1 MVLNYI
7 LVGCPCLVLPLT
19 QQKSYCANSVPEL
32 LWKYILYKYL
42 VFWWGRFLIP
52 FFQSKSSIFTR
63 MFHVHTKCRIQ
74 HLKTRKDTKI
84 IVLRKKALNFCTDW
98 NFCTTISSTYEH
110 DRHISQSIQTNRIF
124 QSTSTY
130 GLFSLSKQ
138 SSKAMESE
146 VLESCQICP
155 LALWPLVNLF
165 EYKPTKWNTLLKP
178 SDICQEFYRVNE
190 MKWKK
195 SSAKRH
201 ETFGGKHTCRKKT
214 LT

>member
-1 MVLNYI
+1 MVSFFFSTFLPLFHLRHQI
-7 LVGCPCLVLPLT
+7 HALVLGYAGQQAIKRPRVLLVLPLT

-110 DRHISQSIQTNRIF
+110 DRHISQSI
-124 QSTSTY
+124 
-130 GLFSLSKQ
+130 
-138 SSKAMESE
+138 
-146 VLESCQICP
+146 
-155 LALWPLVNLF
+155 
-165 EYKPTKWNTLLKP
+165 
-178 SDICQEFYRVNE
+178 
-190 MKWKK
+190 
-195 SSAKRH
+195 
-201 ETFGGKHTCRKKT
+201 
-214 LT
+214 

>member
-110 DRHISQSIQTNRIF
+110 DRHISQSVKQIEFSNLHQHTDYF
-124 QSTSTY
+124 
-130 GLFSLSKQ
+130 LFPSKVPKQ
-138 SSKAMESE
+138 WNLRYSK
-146 VLESCQICP
+146 V
-155 LALWPLVNLF
+155 VK
-165 EYKPTKWNTLLKP
+165 Y
-178 SDICQEFYRVNE
+178 V
-190 MKWKK
+190 
-195 SSAKRH
+195 H
-201 ETFGGKHTCRKKT
+201 
-214 LT
+214 

>member
-1 MVLNYI
+1 MVSFFYTFLALFHLRHRI
-7 LVGCPCLVLPLT
+7 HALVLGYAGQQAIKRPRVLLVLPLT

-110 DRHISQSIQTNRIF
+110 DRHISQSI
-124 QSTSTY
+124 
-130 GLFSLSKQ
+130 
-138 SSKAMESE
+138 
-146 VLESCQICP
+146 
-155 LALWPLVNLF
+155 
-165 EYKPTKWNTLLKP
+165 
-178 SDICQEFYRVNE
+178 
-190 MKWKK
+190 
-195 SSAKRH
+195 
-201 ETFGGKHTCRKKT
+201 
-214 LT
+214 